1 MKQTFKLTE
10 SELHNL
16 ISECITEAIE
26 DEGLGSFFGGMAK
39 KLGRDAG
46 SAMSN
51 VGNRMVQGANNA
63 YQGAKNMG
71 NRIAQGANNAY
82 QGVKDYGQSL
92 YNAGVQQSKNIGS
105 RIAQGAN
112 NAYQGV
118 KDYGQSLYNA
128 GVQQSNISDAQ
139 TAIKTIKGL
148 VKKGILGQNIANMVV
163 GNLRKYGN
171 Q

>member
-51 VGNRMVQGANNA
+51 VGNRMA
-63 YQGAKNMG
+63 QGAKNM
-71 NRIAQGANNAY
+71 
-82 QGVKDYGQSL
+82 
-92 YNAGVQQSKNIGS
+92 GS

-139 TAIKTIKGL
+139 TAIKTIQGL

-163 GNLRKYGN
+163 GNLKKYGN

>member
-51 VGNRMVQGANNA
+51 VGNRMAQGAKNMGSRIAQGANNA
-63 YQGAKNMG
+63 YQGAKNM
-71 NRIAQGANNAY
+71 
-82 QGVKDYGQSL
+82 
-92 YNAGVQQSKNIGS
+92 GS

-139 TAIKTIKGL
+139 TAIKTIQGL

-163 GNLRKYGN
+163 SNLRKYGN

>member
-1 MKQTFKLTE
+1 MKQTFKLNE

-26 DEGLGSFFGGMAK
+26 DEGSGSFFGGMVK

-51 VGNRMVQGANNA
+51 VGNRIAQGANNA

-71 NRIAQGANNAY
+71 
-82 QGVKDYGQSL
+82 
-92 YNAGVQQSKNIGS
+92 S
-105 RIAQGAN
+105 RIAQGAK
-112 NAYQGV
+112 NAYQGA

-139 TAIKTIKGL
+139 TAIRTIQGL
-148 VKKGILGQNIANMVV
+148 VQKGILGQNIANMVV

>member
-1 MKQTFKLTE
+1 MKQTSKLTE

-51 VGNRMVQGANNA
+51 VGNRMAQGAKNVGNRIVQGARNA
-63 YQGAKNMG
+63 YQGA
-71 NRIAQGANNAY
+71 
-82 QGVKDYGQSL
+82 
-92 YNAGVQQSKNIGS
+92 
-105 RIAQGAN
+105 
-112 NAYQGV
+112 

-139 TAIKTIKGL
+139 TAIKTIQGL
-148 VKKGILGQNIANMVV
+148 VQKGILGQNIANMVI

>member
-26 DEGLGSFFGGMAK
+26 DEGLGSFVGGMAK
-39 KLGRDAG
+39 KLGRDAV

-51 VGNRMVQGANNA
+51 VGNQIAQGAKNA
-63 YQGAKNMG
+63 YQGAKN
-71 NRIAQGANNAY
+71 AY
-82 QGVKDYGQSL
+82 QG
-92 YNAGVQQSKNIGS
+92 A
-105 RIAQGAN
+105 
-112 NAYQGV
+112 

-139 TAIKTIKGL
+139 TAIKTIQGL
-148 VKKGILGQNIANMVV
+148 VQKGILGQNIANMVI

>member
-51 VGNRMVQGANNA
+51 VGNRMA
-63 YQGAKNMG
+63 QGAKNM
-71 NRIAQGANNAY
+71 
-82 QGVKDYGQSL
+82 
-92 YNAGVQQSKNIGS
+92 GS
-105 RIAQGAN
+105 RIAQGAK
-112 NAYQGV
+112 NAYQGA

-148 VKKGILGQNIANMVV
+148 VKKGILGQNIANMVI
-163 GNLRKYGN
+163 GNLKKYGN

>member
-51 VGNRMVQGANNA
+51 VGNRMA
-63 YQGAKNMG
+63 QGAKNM
-71 NRIAQGANNAY
+71 
-82 QGVKDYGQSL
+82 
-92 YNAGVQQSKNIGS
+92 GS

-139 TAIKTIKGL
+139 TAIKTIQGL
-148 VKKGILGQNIANMVV
+148 VQKGILGQNIANMVV

>member
-51 VGNRMVQGANNA
+51 VGNRMAQGAKNMGSRLAQGAKNA
-63 YQGAKNMG
+63 YQGAKN
-71 NRIAQGANNAY
+71 AY
-82 QGVKDYGQSL
+82 QG
-92 YNAGVQQSKNIGS
+92 A
-105 RIAQGAN
+105 
-112 NAYQGV
+112 

-139 TAIKTIKGL
+139 TAIRTIQGL
-148 VKKGILGQNIANMVV
+148 VQKGILGQNIANMVI

>member
-1 MKQTFKLTE
+1 MKQTFKLNE

-51 VGNRMVQGANNA
+51 VGNRMAQGAR
-63 YQGAKNMG
+63 NMG
-71 NRIAQGANNAY
+71 NSIAQGA
-82 QGVKDYGQSL
+82 
-92 YNAGVQQSKNIGS
+92 
-105 RIAQGAN
+105 R

-139 TAIKTIKGL
+139 TAIKTIQGL
-148 VKKGILGQNIANMVV
+148 VQKGILGQNIANMVI
-163 GNLRKYGN
+163 GNLKKYGN

>member
-51 VGNRMVQGANNA
+51 VGNRMA
-63 YQGAKNMG
+63 QGAKNMG
-71 NRIAQGANNAY
+71 N
-82 QGVKDYGQSL
+82 
-92 YNAGVQQSKNIGS
+92 

-139 TAIKTIKGL
+139 TAIKTIQGL
-148 VKKGILGQNIANMVV
+148 VQKGILGQNIANMVI
-163 GNLRKYGN
+163 GNLKKYGN

>member
-39 KLGRDAG
+39 KLGRDTV

-51 VGNRMVQGANNA
+51 VGNRMA
-63 YQGAKNMG
+63 QGAKNM
-71 NRIAQGANNAY
+71 
-82 QGVKDYGQSL
+82 
-92 YNAGVQQSKNIGS
+92 GS
-105 RIAQGAN
+105 RIAQGAK
-112 NAYQGV
+112 NAYQGA

-139 TAIKTIKGL
+139 TAIKTIKEL

>member
-51 VGNRMVQGANNA
+51 VGNRMVQGA
-63 YQGAKNMG
+63 KNMG
-71 NRIAQGANNAY
+71 N
-82 QGVKDYGQSL
+82 
-92 YNAGVQQSKNIGS
+92 

>member
-10 SELHNL
+10 
-16 ISECITEAIE
+16 SECITEAIE

-51 VGNRMVQGANNA
+51 VGNRMA
-63 YQGAKNMG
+63 QGAKNM
-71 NRIAQGANNAY
+71 
-82 QGVKDYGQSL
+82 
-92 YNAGVQQSKNIGS
+92 GS
-105 RIAQGAN
+105 RIAQGAK
-112 NAYQGV
+112 NAYQGA

-139 TAIKTIKGL
+139 TAIKTIQGL
-148 VKKGILGQNIANMVV
+148 VQKGILGQNIANMVI
-163 GNLRKYGN
+163 GNLKKYGN

>member
-10 SELHNL
+10 SKLHNL

-51 VGNRMVQGANNA
+51 VGNRMVQGA
-63 YQGAKNMG
+63 KNM
-71 NRIAQGANNAY
+71 
-82 QGVKDYGQSL
+82 
-92 YNAGVQQSKNIGS
+92 GS

-112 NAYQGV
+112 KAYQGG
-118 KDYGQSLYNA
+118 KDYGQSLDNA
-128 GVQQSNISDAQ
+128 GGQQSNISDAQ
-139 TAIKTIKGL
+139 TAIKTIQGL
-148 VKKGILGQNIANMVV
+148 VKKGILGQNIANMVI
-163 GNLRKYGN
+163 GNLRNYVN

>member
-1 MKQTFKLTE
+1 MKQTFKLNE

-51 VGNRMVQGANNA
+51 VGNRMVQGAR
-63 YQGAKNMG
+63 NMG
-71 NRIAQGANNAY
+71 NSIAQGA
-82 QGVKDYGQSL
+82 
-92 YNAGVQQSKNIGS
+92 
-105 RIAQGAN
+105 R

-139 TAIKTIKGL
+139 TAIKTIQGL

>member
-26 DEGLGSFFGGMAK
+26 DEGIGSFFGGMAK

-46 SAMSN
+46 LAMSN
-51 VGNRMVQGANNA
+51 VGNRMAQGAKNMGSRIAQGAKNA
-63 YQGAKNMG
+63 YQGAKN
-71 NRIAQGANNAY
+71 AY
-82 QGVKDYGQSL
+82 QG
-92 YNAGVQQSKNIGS
+92 A
-105 RIAQGAN
+105 
-112 NAYQGV
+112 

-139 TAIKTIKGL
+139 TAIKTIQGL
-148 VKKGILGQNIANMVV
+148 VQKGILGQNIANMVI

>member
-1 MKQTFKLTE
+1 MKQTFKLNE

-51 VGNRMVQGANNA
+51 VGNRMAQGAR
-63 YQGAKNMG
+63 NMG
-71 NRIAQGANNAY
+71 N
-82 QGVKDYGQSL
+82 
-92 YNAGVQQSKNIGS
+92 

>member
-51 VGNRMVQGANNA
+51 IGNRMA
-63 YQGAKNMG
+63 QGAKNM
-71 NRIAQGANNAY
+71 
-82 QGVKDYGQSL
+82 
-92 YNAGVQQSKNIGS
+92 GS
-105 RIAQGAN
+105 RIAQGAK
-112 NAYQGV
+112 NAYQGA

-139 TAIKTIKGL
+139 TAIKTIQGL
-148 VKKGILGQNIANMVV
+148 VQKGILGQNIANMVI

>member
-26 DEGLGSFFGGMAK
+26 DEGLGSFLGGMAK

-51 VGNRMVQGANNA
+51 VGNRMA
-63 YQGAKNMG
+63 QGAKNM
-71 NRIAQGANNAY
+71 
-82 QGVKDYGQSL
+82 
-92 YNAGVQQSKNIGS
+92 GS

-148 VKKGILGQNIANMVV
+148 VKKGILGQNIANMVI
-163 GNLRKYGN
+163 GNLKKYGN

>member
-1 MKQTFKLTE
+1 MKQTFKLNE

-39 KLGRDAG
+39 KLGRDVG

-51 VGNRMVQGANNA
+51 VGNRMAQGANNA

-71 NRIAQGANNAY
+71 
-82 QGVKDYGQSL
+82 
-92 YNAGVQQSKNIGS
+92 S
-105 RIAQGAN
+105 RIAQGAK

-139 TAIKTIKGL
+139 TAIRTIQGL
-148 VKKGILGQNIANMVV
+148 VQKGILGQNIANMVI

>member
-26 DEGLGSFFGGMAK
+26 DEGLGSFFGGIAK

-51 VGNRMVQGANNA
+51 VGNRMA
-63 YQGAKNMG
+63 QGAKNM
-71 NRIAQGANNAY
+71 
-82 QGVKDYGQSL
+82 
-92 YNAGVQQSKNIGS
+92 GS
-105 RIAQGAN
+105 RIAQGAK
-112 NAYQGV
+112 NAYQGA

-139 TAIKTIKGL
+139 TAIKTIQGL
-148 VKKGILGQNIANMVV
+148 VQKGILGQNIANMVI
-163 GNLRKYGN
+163 GNLKKYGN

>member
-51 VGNRMVQGANNA
+51 VGNRMAQGAKNVGNRIVQGARNA
-63 YQGAKNMG
+63 YQGA
-71 NRIAQGANNAY
+71 
-82 QGVKDYGQSL
+82 
-92 YNAGVQQSKNIGS
+92 
-105 RIAQGAN
+105 
-112 NAYQGV
+112 

-139 TAIKTIKGL
+139 TAIKTIQGL
-148 VKKGILGQNIANMVV
+148 VQKGILGQNIANMVI
-163 GNLRKYGN
+163 GNLKKYGN

>member
-1 MKQTFKLTE
+1 MKQTFKLNE
-10 SELHNL
+10 SELHNI

-71 NRIAQGANNAY
+71 RRIAQGANNAY
-82 QGVKDYGQSL
+82 QS
-92 YNAGVQQSKNIGS
+92 
-105 RIAQGAN
+105 
-112 NAYQGV
+112 V

-139 TAIKTIKGL
+139 TAIKTIQGL
-148 VKKGILGQNIANMVV
+148 VQKGILGQNIANMVI

>member
-51 VGNRMVQGANNA
+51 VGNRMA
-63 YQGAKNMG
+63 QGAKNM
-71 NRIAQGANNAY
+71 
-82 QGVKDYGQSL
+82 
-92 YNAGVQQSKNIGS
+92 GS
-105 RIAQGAN
+105 RIAQGAK

-139 TAIKTIKGL
+139 TAIKTIQGL
-148 VKKGILGQNIANMVV
+148 VQKGILGQNIANMVI
-163 GNLRKYGN
+163 GNLKKYGN

>member
-51 VGNRMVQGANNA
+51 VGNRMA
-63 YQGAKNMG
+63 QGAKNMG
-71 NRIAQGANNAY
+71 SRIAQGANNAY

-139 TAIKTIKGL
+139 TAIKTIQGL

>member
-1 MKQTFKLTE
+1 MKQTFKLNE

-51 VGNRMVQGANNA
+51 VGNRMAQGAR
-63 YQGAKNMG
+63 NMG
-71 NRIAQGANNAY
+71 NT
-82 QGVKDYGQSL
+82 
-92 YNAGVQQSKNIGS
+92 
-105 RIAQGAN
+105 IAQGAN

-139 TAIKTIKGL
+139 TAIRTIQGL
-148 VKKGILGQNIANMVV
+148 VK
-163 GNLRKYGN
+163 
-171 Q
+171 

>member
-51 VGNRMVQGANNA
+51 VGNRMA
-63 YQGAKNMG
+63 QGAKNM
-71 NRIAQGANNAY
+71 
-82 QGVKDYGQSL
+82 
-92 YNAGVQQSKNIGS
+92 GS

-139 TAIKTIKGL
+139 TAIKTIQGL
-148 VKKGILGQNIANMVV
+148 VKKGILGQNIANMVI

>member
-51 VGNRMVQGANNA
+51 VGNRMA
-63 YQGAKNMG
+63 QGAKNM
-71 NRIAQGANNAY
+71 
-82 QGVKDYGQSL
+82 
-92 YNAGVQQSKNIGS
+92 GS
-105 RIAQGAN
+105 RIAQGAK
-112 NAYQGV
+112 NAYQGA

-139 TAIKTIKGL
+139 TAIKTIQGL
-148 VKKGILGQNIANMVV
+148 VQKGILGQNIANMVI
-163 GNLRKYGN
+163 GNLIKYGN

>member
-39 KLGRDAG
+39 KLGRDAV

-51 VGNRMVQGANNA
+51 VGNQIAQGAKNA
-63 YQGAKNMG
+63 YQGAKN
-71 NRIAQGANNAY
+71 AY
-82 QGVKDYGQSL
+82 QG
-92 YNAGVQQSKNIGS
+92 A
-105 RIAQGAN
+105 
-112 NAYQGV
+112 

-139 TAIKTIKGL
+139 TAIKTIQGL
-148 VKKGILGQNIANMVV
+148 VQKGILGQNIANMVI

>member
-26 DEGLGSFFGGMAK
+26 DEALVPFFGGMAK

-46 SAMSN
+46 PAMSN
-51 VGNRMVQGANNA
+51 VGNRMA
-63 YQGAKNMG
+63 QGAKNMG
-71 NRIAQGANNAY
+71 NRIAQWTKNAY
-82 QGVKDYGQSL
+82 QS
-92 YNAGVQQSKNIGS
+92 A
-105 RIAQGAN
+105 
-112 NAYQGV
+112 

-139 TAIKTIKGL
+139 TAIRTIQGL

>member
-51 VGNRMVQGANNA
+51 VGNRMA
-63 YQGAKNMG
+63 QGAKNM
-71 NRIAQGANNAY
+71 
-82 QGVKDYGQSL
+82 
-92 YNAGVQQSKNIGS
+92 GS

-148 VKKGILGQNIANMVV
+148 VQKGILGQNIANMVV

>member
-51 VGNRMVQGANNA
+51 VGNRMA
-63 YQGAKNMG
+63 QGAKNM
-71 NRIAQGANNAY
+71 
-82 QGVKDYGQSL
+82 
-92 YNAGVQQSKNIGS
+92 GS

-139 TAIKTIKGL
+139 TAIKTIQGL
-148 VKKGILGQNIANMVV
+148 VKKGILGQNIANMVI
-163 GNLRKYGN
+163 GNLKKYGN

>member
-51 VGNRMVQGANNA
+51 VGNRMAQGANNA
-63 YQGAKNMG
+63 YQGAKNM
-71 NRIAQGANNAY
+71 
-82 QGVKDYGQSL
+82 
-92 YNAGVQQSKNIGS
+92 GS

-139 TAIKTIKGL
+139 TAIKTIQGL

>member
-51 VGNRMVQGANNA
+51 VGNRMA
-63 YQGAKNMG
+63 QGAKNM
-71 NRIAQGANNAY
+71 
-82 QGVKDYGQSL
+82 
-92 YNAGVQQSKNIGS
+92 GS

-139 TAIKTIKGL
+139 TAIKTIQGL

>member
-26 DEGLGSFFGGMAK
+26 DEGLGSFVGGMAK
-39 KLGRDAG
+39 KLGRDAV

-51 VGNRMVQGANNA
+51 VGNQIAQGAKNA
-63 YQGAKNMG
+63 YQGAK
-71 NRIAQGANNAY
+71 
-82 QGVKDYGQSL
+82 
-92 YNAGVQQSKNIGS
+92 
-105 RIAQGAN
+105 

-139 TAIKTIKGL
+139 TAIRTIQGL
-148 VKKGILGQNIANMVV
+148 VQKGILGQNIANMVI

>member
-51 VGNRMVQGANNA
+51 VGNRMAQGAKNMGSRIAQGAKNA
-63 YQGAKNMG
+63 YQGAKN
-71 NRIAQGANNAY
+71 
-82 QGVKDYGQSL
+82 
-92 YNAGVQQSKNIGS
+92 
-105 RIAQGAN
+105 
-112 NAYQGV
+112 
-118 KDYGQSLYNA
+118 YGQSLYNA

-139 TAIKTIKGL
+139 TAIRTIQGL
-148 VKKGILGQNIANMVV
+148 VQKGILGQNIANMVI
-163 GNLRKYGN
+163 GNLKKYGN

>member
-51 VGNRMVQGANNA
+51 VGNRMA
-63 YQGAKNMG
+63 QGAKNM
-71 NRIAQGANNAY
+71 
-82 QGVKDYGQSL
+82 
-92 YNAGVQQSKNIGS
+92 GS

>member
-26 DEGLGSFFGGMAK
+26 DEGLGSFLGGMAK

-51 VGNRMVQGANNA
+51 VGNRMA
-63 YQGAKNMG
+63 QGAKNM
-71 NRIAQGANNAY
+71 
-82 QGVKDYGQSL
+82 
-92 YNAGVQQSKNIGS
+92 GS
-105 RIAQGAN
+105 RIAQGAK

-139 TAIKTIKGL
+139 TAIKTIQGL
-148 VKKGILGQNIANMVV
+148 VQKGILGQNIANMVI
-163 GNLRKYGN
+163 GNLKKYGN

>member
-51 VGNRMVQGANNA
+51 VGNRMA
-63 YQGAKNMG
+63 QGAKNM
-71 NRIAQGANNAY
+71 
-82 QGVKDYGQSL
+82 
-92 YNAGVQQSKNIGS
+92 GS
-105 RIAQGAN
+105 RIAQGAK

-139 TAIKTIKGL
+139 TAIKKIQGL
-148 VKKGILGQNIANMVV
+148 VQKGILGQNIANMVI
-163 GNLRKYGN
+163 GNLKKYGN